1 MAWNVEIKARLSDI
15 NIQRNIAL
23 QLSESEP
30 VLIQQEDV
38 FFKTNKGRL
47 KLRFFNERSGEL
59 ISYDRT
65 DKRGPKTSE
74 YYIFKTDNPLELN
87 AVLEHNM
94 GILQKVKKR
103 RELFIAGRTRIHIDQ
118 VDLLGDFLELEVVLN
133 EGDSFEDGEKIANEL
148 MAKLQIPSNSL
159 IDKAYVD
166 LLIEKTNGLEE

>member
-1 MAWNVEIKARLSDI
+1 MARNVEIKARLSDI

-59 ISYDRT
+59 ISYDRP

-74 YYIFKTDNPLELN
+74 YFIFKTDNAFELC

-103 RELFIAGRTRIHIDQ
+103 RELFITGRTRIHIDQ
-118 VDLLGDFLELEVVLN
+118 VDRLGDFLELEVVLN
-133 EGDSFEDGEKIANEL
+133 ERDSAEDGEKIANEL
-148 MAKLQIPSNSL
+148 MTKLQIPSDSL